1 MHQHLFHDSLYN
13 NCVYVKYIKQN
24 IYLYIICQHKQKGF
38 DYLTHYCCGN
48 KLAGYKKMHQG
59 NDGEYYQNNN
69 ASIIDDLYDEE
80 M

>member
-24 IYLYIICQHKQKGF
+24 IYLYIICHHKQKGF

-48 KLAGYKKMHQG
+48 NG
-59 NDGEYYQNNN
+59 NDGEYYQNND